1 MSGVETGQPQLGR
14 VLASA
19 YVYQPDGVSEG
30 WTASQIVS
38 SLRKRGWRMTVFSA
52 AIPRMRFT
60 HGLVR
65 IQCKTNADVPYF
77 SLGNYLEYSL
87 RTLIAARRLRRMFDI
102 VHHISPIVMRV
113 PSFMGILGRPFIW
126 GPVGGSIP
134 FPPGFERYGRPSN
147 WVNALRRLDRPRLHL
162 DPTMRLTMISADR
175 IVVTTSA
182 AAELIPD
189 AYRDKTS
196 LISEGIPRS
205 AVLAAPPPE
214 EPYIFSSGRLI
225 QYKAMDVI
233 IKAFAMMKSTGVQL
247 MITGDGPKRP
257 ELLELIDR
265 LGLKDRVQLLGRV
278 TRTQNADLMSRALFC
293 AFPALR
299 EAFGHVNL
307 EAMAAWKPVVV
318 TDWGG
323 PRDLIVNG
331 VTGIKVL
338 GRNPEEHIEMFAAA
352 MDQLVADSKMRR
364 RMGAAAAQRILDNFT
379 WSVLGA
385 QYDELYR
392 QVCR

>member
-1 MSGVETGQPQLGR
+1 MSSTEIKRPRMGR

-38 SLRKRGWRMTVFSA
+38 SLRQKGWRMTVFSA
-52 AIPRMRFT
+52 ALPRMRFT
-60 HGLVR
+60 QGLVR

-77 SLGNYLEYSL
+77 SLGNYLEYSV

-102 VHHISPIVMRV
+102 VHHVSPIVMRV
-113 PSFMGILGRPFIW
+113 PSFMGLLGRPFIW

-147 WVNALRRLDRPRLHL
+147 WVNALRRLDRPRLLL

-175 IVVTTSA
+175 IIVTTSA
-182 AAELIPD
+182 AAALIPD
-189 AYRDKTS
+189 AYRVKTS
-196 LISEGIPRS
+196 IIPEGIPRS

-225 QYKAMDVI
+225 LYKAMDVI
-233 IKAFAMMKSTGVQL
+233 IKAFALMKSTDVKL
-247 MITGDGPKRP
+247 LITGDGPKRP
-257 ELLELIDR
+257 ELLALIDR
-265 LGLKDRVQLLGRV
+265 LGLKNRVQLLGRV
-278 TRTQNADLMSRALFC
+278 TRTRNAELMSRSLFC

-323 PRDLIVNG
+323 PRDLVVNG

-338 GRNPEEHIEMFAAA
+338 GRNPAEHIEMFAAA
-352 MDQLVADSKMRR
+352 MDHLVIDSEMRR
-364 RMGAAAAQRILDNFT
+364 SMGAAAAQRILENFT

-392 QVCR
+392 QVSR

>member
-1 MSGVETGQPQLGR
+1 
-14 VLASA
+14 
-19 YVYQPDGVSEG
+19 
-30 WTASQIVS
+30 
-38 SLRKRGWRMTVFSA
+38 MTVFSA
-52 AIPRMRFT
+52 ALPRMRFT
-60 HGLVR
+60 QGLVR

-77 SLGNYLEYSL
+77 SLGNYVEYSL
-87 RTLIAARRLRRMFDI
+87 RTIIAARRLRRMFDI
-102 VHHISPIVMRV
+102 VHHVSPIVMRV
-113 PSFMGILGRPFIW
+113 PSCMALLGRPFIW

-147 WVNALRRLDRPRLHL
+147 WVNALRLLDRPRLRF
-162 DPTMRLTMISADR
+162 DPTMRLTMVAADR

-182 AAELIPD
+182 SAQLIPD
-189 AYRDKTS
+189 AYRDKT
-196 LISEGIPRS
+196 IVIPEGIPPG
-205 AVLAAPPPE
+205 AVLAGPPPE

-233 IKAFAMMKSTGVQL
+233 IKAFALMKSTGVKL
-247 MITGDGPKRP
+247 LITGDGPKRP
-257 ELLELIDR
+257 ELLALIDE
-265 LGLKDRVQLLGRV
+265 LGLTDRVQLLGRV
-278 TRTQNADLMSRALFC
+278 TRTQNAELMSRALFC

-323 PRDLIVNG
+323 PHDLIVNG

-352 MDQLVADSKMRR
+352 MDHLVADPETRH
-364 RMGAAAAQRILDNFT
+364 RMGAAAAKRILENFT

-385 QYDELYR
+385 QYHELYR
-392 QVCR
+392 EVSG

>member
-1 MSGVETGQPQLGR
+1 
-14 VLASA
+14 
-19 YVYQPDGVSEG
+19 
-30 WTASQIVS
+30 
-38 SLRKRGWRMTVFSA
+38 MTVFSA
-52 AIPRMRFT
+52 ALPRMQPT

-77 SLGNYLEYSL
+77 PLGNYLEYSL
-87 RTLIAARRLRRMFDI
+87 RTLIAARRMRRKFDI
-102 VHHISPIVMRV
+102 VHHVSPIVMRV
-113 PSFMGILGRPFIW
+113 PSFMGLLGRPFIW

-134 FPPGFERYGRPSN
+134 FPPGFERYGRASN
-147 WVNALRRLDRPRLHL
+147 WVNALRRLDRPRLRL

-189 AYRDKTS
+189 AYRNKT
-196 LISEGIPRS
+196 IVIPEGIPEG
-205 AVLAAPPPE
+205 AVLPAAPPE
-214 EPYIFSSGRLI
+214 EPYIFSSGRFI

-233 IKAFAMMKSTGVQL
+233 IKAFAMMKSTGVKL
-247 MITGDGPKRP
+247 MITGEGPKRP
-257 ELLELIDR
+257 ELLALIDR
-265 LGLKDRVQLLGRV
+265 LGLGDRVQLLGRV
-278 TRTQNADLMSRALFC
+278 TRARNAELMSRALFC

-323 PRDLIVNG
+323 PRDLIVHG
-331 VTGIKVL
+331 ATGIKVL
-338 GRNPEEHIEMFAAA
+338 GRNPDEHVEMFATA
-352 MDQLVADSKMRR
+352 MDHLVADREMRR
-364 RMGAAAAQRILDNFT
+364 RMGAAAAQRILENFT

-392 QVCR
+392 QVSR